1 MNHLEAYAEYRSYL
15 FTLAYRMLGSV
26 MDAEDLLQETF
37 LRWQETSLSMI
48 RSPKAFLATV
58 VKHLCLN
65 HLQSAR
71 VNREEGMDLAESFT
85 DPGFDELL
93 NESLSAA
100 LLVLLERLSPN
111 ERVVLLLREVFD
123 YDYEDIATIVR
134 NNTVSCRQMLRRAK
148 LHLSVEHSR
157 FSASPEQLEALVRQF
172 TDTCATGDLD
182 GLVSLLGSDFFL
194 TEVATT

>member
-71 VNREEGMDLAESFT
+71 VNREEGMDLAENFT
-85 DPGFDELL
+85 DPGSAELL
-93 NESLSAA
+93 NASLSAA

-134 NNTVSCRQMLRRAK
+134 NNTVSCRQMLRRA
-148 LHLSVEHSR
+148 
-157 FSASPEQLEALVRQF
+157 
-172 TDTCATGDLD
+172 
-182 GLVSLLGSDFFL
+182 
-194 TEVATT
+194 